1 MTRPAL
7 PVTDRKIQ
15 WPTRPNA
22 APLWGLHDTP
32 AESRVIPCPGRAR
45 PLELVADPFS
55 S

>member
-15 WPTRPNA
+15 WPTRPNS
-22 APLWGLHDTP
+22 APLWALHDAP
-32 AESRVIPCPGRAR
+32 SDSRAIARPGRAR